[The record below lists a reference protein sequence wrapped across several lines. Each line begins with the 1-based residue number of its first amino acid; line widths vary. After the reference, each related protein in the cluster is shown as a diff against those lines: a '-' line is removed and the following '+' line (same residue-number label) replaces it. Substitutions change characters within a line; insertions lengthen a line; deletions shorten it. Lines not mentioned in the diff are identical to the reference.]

1 MGRVKEL
8 EMYLQEKDTN
18 ISSIDDD
25 YLETYFEVVQH
36 LVLTLDNE
44 YSKSF
49 STREAEGI
57 GGLYT
62 LAKQWTNEFQRKY
75 KNYFFD
81 GDWLDKIDDFL
92 LKKENE

>member
-1 MGRVKEL
+1 MGRVKALEL
-8 EMYLQEKDTN
+8 QLQEKENN
-18 ISSIDDD
+18 IPIIDED

-49 STREAEGI
+49 STREAEGF
-57 GGLYT
+57 GGVYL
-62 LAKQWTNEFQRKY
+62 LAKEWTDEFQRKY
-75 KNYFFD
+75 KNYLFD
-81 GDWLDKIDDFL
+81 GDWFDIIDDFL